1 MTEKLIDLR
10 DGGSLKAHILLKRTD
25 LDFVFF
31 SVTVL
36 SGVVLATAMVGWRF
50 GGLEDSWRPSHDD
63 AWSVRQLRPQL
74 KLEVLEARD
83 DPAWRY
89 PCQQLATRLQPY
101 PALTYAPITTLLN
114 PSYKIKKKMY
124 ISVPSTSHLCPN
136 NTSSHLF

>member
-10 DGGSLKAHILLKRTD
+10 DGGSLKENISLKRTD

-74 KLEVLEARD
+74 KLEVLEA
-83 DPAWRY
+83 WRY
-89 PCQQLATRLQPY
+89 PCQQPATRLQPD
-101 PALTYAPITTLLN
+101 PALTYAPITPRATF
-114 PSYKIKKKMY
+114 
-124 ISVPSTSHLCPN
+124 STE
-136 NTSSHLF
+136 

>member
-10 DGGSLKAHILLKRTD
+10 DGGSIKAHILLKRTD

-74 KLEVLEARD
+74 KLEVLEASGRPSMALPL
-83 DPAWRY
+83 PAASN
-89 PCQQLATRLQPY
+89 PP
-101 PALTYAPITTLLN
+101 PTLSC
-114 PSYKIKKKMY
+114 P
-124 ISVPSTSHLCPN
+124 HLCPN
-136 NTSSHLF
+136 NNPPQPFLENKEQNVYLSPKYFSSMLK